1 MNTIKIIKYPD
12 RLKWFEILRGDKTS
26 GNGIFAG
33 ANSTSASTNS
43 IISSINDADSVRL
56 TVTKILGDVEAR
68 GDKAVAEYAAKFDGV
83 KLLSGASRNAGRSAG
98 IRVSSSEISAASRKV
113 PPALKK
119 AIARAITNITKFHA
133 AQKVKDITV
142 ETSEGVVCNQ
152 ISVPIEKVGLY
163 IPGGT
168 APLFSTVIMLAVP
181 ARLAGC
187 KEIVMCT
194 PATSPVV
201 YYAAAKCGVTKI
213 YRIGGAAAIGAMAFG
228 TKTVPR
234 VDKIF
239 GPGNSYV
246 TAAKQI
252 IGGSICAIDMPAGP
266 SEVMIL
272 ADDYARADFV
282 CADFMSQLEHGADS
296 QAVLITTSAAMASAV
311 ASEFEEQLKL
321 LNRKSYILSSA
332 AKSKIIICRKR
343 EEMWEIANL
352 YAPEHLII
360 CTRKYAEVCSH
371 IVNAGS
377 IFLGNYTPES
387 AGDYASGTNHTL
399 PTGGWARG
407 YNGVNLSS
415 FTKRITVQEITKAGL
430 KNLSSAITKMAEAE
444 GLDAH
449 KNAVEIRLK

>member
-1 MNTIKIIKYPD
+1 MNTIKTIKYPAKT
-12 RLKWFEILRGDKTS
+12 KWPGILRGCKSNCDGAIAGS
-26 GNGIFAG
+26 GVSCG
-33 ANSTSASTNS
+33 SASG
-43 IISSINDADSVRL
+43 SSDLQRSVRE
-56 TVTKILGDVEAR
+56 ILNDVALR
-68 GDKAVAEYAAKFDGV
+68 GDKAVIDNALKFDKVKLVAAGAAKSCKGNKCISMQV
-83 KLLSGASRNAGRSAG
+83 
-98 IRVSSSEISAASRKV
+98 SAADIAAAARKV
-113 PPALKK
+113 PATLKK
-119 AIARAITNITKFHA
+119 SINQAIANIEKFHA
-133 AQKVKDITV
+133 AQAVKDITV
-142 ETSEGVVCNQ
+142 ETTEGVVCNQ
-152 ISVPIEKVGLY
+152 VSIPIERVGLY

-187 KEIVMCT
+187 KEIIMCT
-194 PATSPVV
+194 PATSPIV

-213 YRIGGAAAIGAMAFG
+213 YRIGGVAAIGAMAFG
-228 TKTVPR
+228 TATVPR

-252 IGGSICAIDMPAGP
+252 VGGAVCAIDMPAGP

-272 ADDYARADFV
+272 ADDYAKAEYV
-282 CADFMSQLEHGADS
+282 CADFMSQLEHGPDS
-296 QAVLITTSAAMASAV
+296 QAILITTSSAMASAV
-311 ASEFEEQLKL
+311 ATQFEKQLRTL
-321 LNRKSYILSSA
+321 ERKSYILSSA
-332 AKSKIIICRKR
+332 AKSKIIVCRSRK
-343 EEMWEIANL
+343 ELWEMANM

-360 CTRKYAEVCSH
+360 CTHNYAEICSH

-407 YNGVNLSS
+407 YNGVNLNS
-415 FTKRITVQEITKAGL
+415 FIKRITIQEITRAGL
-430 KNLSSAITKMAEAE
+430 RRLSDTITTMASAE

-449 KNAVEIRLK
+449 KNAVDIRLK